1 MAGDPAGATAAKKPL
16 KEEEDDDEL
25 DNVPL
30 SVSRGKKASA
40 SKAKKEEDEDDDDF
54 DNKPISY
61 SRAKKGNEK
70 PKSAMNSAKASKV
83 KKEENESD
91 EDFKLALPKKSGGA
105 AASARTSKVK
115 KIKDEELDDVKT
127 TKKRA
132 SVKDEKTSTRKG
144 DKEKVKKERKVYD
157 LPGQKH
163 DPPEERDPLRIFYE
177 SLYEQIPTS
186 DMAATWLMEWGL
198 LPFDVAKKV
207 FENKQGQKLKSP
219 VKTITA
225 KRMPASPI
233 KKTTPSSAKK
243 TGSTAN
249 NAVKAT
255 SQKKRKA
262 SSDDDD
268 DDFMAPISKTK
279 RQKASS

>member
-1 MAGDPAGATAAKKPL
+1 MAGDPAGATVAKKPL
-16 KEEEDDDEL
+16 KEEEDDEEL

-40 SKAKKEEDEDDDDF
+40 SKAKKEEEEDDDDF

-91 EDFKLALPKKSGGA
+91 EDFKLVLPKKSGGA
-105 AASARTSKVK
+105 AASARTSK
-115 KIKDEELDDVKT
+115 T
-127 TKKRA
+127 TKKKA